1 MGTRKDGF
9 KKRTV
14 VGKYLGYGIVG
25 SYFGWTFEFRKHNVF
40 CCSVNLL
47 STLLVKQPSE
57 AHVPL
62 FRPLS
67 FVRVS
72 LQAALSTHINS
83 AMYSQKG
90 CVVQDWLI
98 LQKRSYSGFHSWNL
112 APLHGFLSYDSL
124 LHRKSKAL
132 PQKDYKRICPGCL
145 KYATK
150 NFLKSRRKLL
160 LATQA
165 KRSNFSEKRSL
176 IDV

>member
-1 MGTRKDGF
+1 MALWDPTLAGPSNLENTMHFVVQLISCRPSWWRNH
-9 KKRTV
+9 RTH
-14 VGKYLGYGIVG
+14 I
-25 SYFGWTFEFRKHNVF
+25 
-40 CCSVNLL
+40 
-47 STLLVKQPSE
+47 E
-57 AHVPL
+57 APVPL

-112 APLHGFLSYDSL
+112 APLHGYLSYDSL

-165 KRSNFSEKRSL
+165 KRSNFYEKRSL
-176 IDV
+176 INV

>member
-1 MGTRKDGF
+1 MGTRKEGF

-14 VGKYLGYGIVG
+14 AGKYRRYGIVG

-47 STLLVKQPSE
+47 STFLVKQPLE

-90 CVVQDWLI
+90 CVVQEWLI
-98 LQKRSYSGFHSWNL
+98 LQKRESIFKK
-112 APLHGFLSYDSL
+112 SL
-124 LHRKSKAL
+124 LPAPRRLQRMLLQLLRYSLNIVYKPGKELFIADTLSRAFL
-132 PQKDYKRICPGCL
+132 PNKP
-145 KYATK
+145 
-150 NFLKSRRKLL
+150 S
-160 LATQA
+160 A
-165 KRSNFSEKRSL
+165 KEL
-176 IDV
+176 